1 MECITT
7 ISSNIIWARL
17 MSGSPALSTAP
28 VTRNSDHIQD
38 RRRRRQE
45 HLDLSEEE
53 SAEPVTSV
61 ISCELNVMENFP
73 VRIVL
78 VGLQSPQ
85 IS

>member
-7 ISSNIIWARL
+7 TFSNIIWARL
-17 MSGSPALSTAP
+17 MSGWPALSIAP

-45 HLDLSEEE
+45 HLDLFEEE
-53 SAEPVTSV
+53 SAELVTSAT
-61 ISCELNVMENFP
+61 SFEPNAMENFP

-85 IS
+85 IP